1 MNNQKAV
8 AALLQECKQ
17 VLDQLLLEGPDVSEE
32 DKSEDQRCRASLP
45 GELRT
50 LIQEAKEMKWP
61 FVPEKW
67 QYKQA
72 VGPEDKTNLK
82 DVIGAR
88 LQQLLASL
96 RASIL
101 ARDCAAAAAIVFL
114 VDRFLYGLDV
124 SGKLLQVAKGLHKL
138 QPTTPIAPQVVIR
151 QARISMNSGRLPS
164 CWPPPRPRCL
174 QLPFPPELLDLCG
187 TPGAP
192 GPCVPSF
199 RARGSPP
206 PPLCPST
213 RLFASTKALA

>member
-151 QARISMNSGRLPS
+151 QARISMNSERECEERKLYPAWLKMVPYKNIMLDNSSEIVVSLGSSLALESLDFHGRLPWFIS
-164 CWPPPRPRCL
+164 
-174 QLPFPPELLDLCG
+174 FGDDTYLL
-187 TPGAP
+187 
-192 GPCVPSF
+192 
-199 RARGSPP
+199 
-206 PPLCPST
+206 
-213 RLFASTKALA
+213 